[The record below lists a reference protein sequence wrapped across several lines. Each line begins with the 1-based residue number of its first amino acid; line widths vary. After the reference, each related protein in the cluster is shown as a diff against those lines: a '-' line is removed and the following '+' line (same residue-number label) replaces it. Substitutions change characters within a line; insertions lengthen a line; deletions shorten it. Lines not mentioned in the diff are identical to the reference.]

1 VELLFVVLIAA
12 TIGIAVRAL
21 VRGTDTFGM
30 MLLPAVST
38 VAASI
43 VWVAL
48 LWLGWTFDGTW
59 IWVASFV
66 IGGLTTHGRH
76 RVVRSARWP
85 KSVVRL
91 SSFALWAV
99 TLRARGCRGVKAV
112 GASRL

>member
-43 VWVAL
+43 FWVAL

-66 IGGLTTHGRH
+66 IGGLSAL
-76 RVVRSARWP
+76 VVGLRIPPARRTADTELYA
-85 KSVVRL
+85 RL
-91 SSFALWAV
+91 A
-99 TLRARGCRGVKAV
+99 GQKA
-112 GASRL
+112 

>member
-1 VELLFVVLIAA
+1 MELLFVVLIAA

-66 IGGLTTHGRH
+66 IGGLSAL
-76 RVVRSARWP
+76 VVGLRIPPARRTADTELYA
-85 KSVVRL
+85 RL
-91 SSFALWAV
+91 A
-99 TLRARGCRGVKAV
+99 GQKA
-112 GASRL
+112 

>member
-59 IWVASFV
+59 IWVASLV
-66 IGGLTTHGRH
+66 IGGLSAL
-76 RVVRSARWP
+76 VVGLRIPPARRTADTELYA
-85 KSVVRL
+85 RL
-91 SSFALWAV
+91 A
-99 TLRARGCRGVKAV
+99 GQKA
-112 GASRL
+112 